1 VFSNETGRYIGMAGK
16 MVYGIKRLSRKIV
29 VRQMLRMLPHL
40 SMNNMSRIIDLG
52 QRLLNRE
59 DYREVAESMKRYIR
73 EGHPAVKVVERVLHD
88 LSSECRF
95 RTIYNLFILAL
106 LSDTSY
112 REELKAKEGFRP
124 PFFFVISPTMRC
136 NLKCYGCYAGEYEQS
151 FGLSTELLD
160 RVFGEALDLGIHLI
174 TLSGGEPFVRKD
186 LFDLFEKHKDTIFQI
201 YTNGTL
207 IDEEVA
213 QRLSEMGNVAPIIS
227 LEGFEGATDARRG
240 KGHFQRIMHA
250 MDLLREKGVLFGASV
265 TQTRENCMEI
275 SSDEFA
281 DLMVEKG
288 VYLIWYFQY
297 IPIGREPDL
306 SLMLK
311 PQQRDEVRRRLG
323 KIRST
328 RPFFICDFWNDG
340 AYVDSCLAG
349 GREYFHI
356 NSNGDVE
363 PCVFAH
369 FAVDNINEKGL
380 KEVLNSP
387 FFRAIR
393 SRQPFNENPLTPC
406 MIIDAPHELRE
417 LVRQHH
423 AYPTHP
429 GAETLLNELA
439 PELDRYA
446 EEYQAI
452 ADESWER
459 EYEPEGFKKHGK
471 RIAVKSA

>member
-1 VFSNETGRYIGMAGK
+1 MAGG
-16 MVYGIKRLSRKIV
+16 MVYGIKRLSRKLVI
-29 VRQMLRMLPHL
+29 RQMLRMLPHL
-40 SMNNMSRIIDLG
+40 SMNNICRIIDLG
-52 QRLLNRE
+52 ERLLNRE
-59 DYREVAESMKRYIR
+59 DYKEVAESMKGYIR
-73 EGHPAVKVVERVLHD
+73 EGHPAVEVIDRVLND
-88 LSSECRF
+88 LSTECRF
-95 RTIYNLFILAL
+95 RTIHNLFILAL
-106 LSDTSY
+106 LSETSF
-112 REELKAKEGFRP
+112 REEVKATEGFHP
-124 PFFFVISPTMRC
+124 PFFFVVSPTMRC

-151 FGLSTELLD
+151 FGLSHEVLD
-160 RVFGEALDLGIHLI
+160 RIFGEALELGIHLV

-186 LFDLFEKHKDTIFQI
+186 LFDLFEKHRDMIFQI

-207 IDEEVA
+207 IDEAMAE
-213 QRLSEMGNVAPIIS
+213 RLCKLGNVAPIIS
-227 LEGFEGATDARRG
+227 VEGFEESTDARRG
-240 KGHFQRIMHA
+240 EGHFQRIMRV
-250 MDLLREKGVLFGASV
+250 MDLLRENGLLFGASV

-306 SLMLK
+306 SLMLA

-340 AYVDSCLAG
+340 PYVDSCLAG
-349 GREYFHI
+349 GKEYFHI
-356 NSNGDVE
+356 NANGDVE

-369 FAVDNINEKGL
+369 FAVDNINDKSL
-380 KEVLNSP
+380 REVLNSS

-393 SRQPFNENPLTPC
+393 ARQPFSENPLTPC
-406 MIIDAPHELRE
+406 MIIDKPHELRE
-417 LVRQHH
+417 LVRRHH

-429 GAETLLNELA
+429 GAETLLEELA

-446 EEYQAI
+446 EEYHAI
-452 ADESWER
+452 AEETWVK
-459 EYEPEGFKKHGK
+459 EYEPAGFKRHGK
-471 RIAVKSA
+471 TLAVKGA